1 MSLQVRREDFASLSA
16 EWEELNRHSGGGVFA
31 TPAWLGAWWSSCA
44 SAEELHLLSVR
55 GGGEL
60 IGVAPLMRSGD
71 AITFVGRSD
80 VCDHHEIT
88 MASGRERPVLQALV
102 EHLDTLDWSSLR
114 LEGIP
119 EGSATLEGL
128 PPAAS
133 ERGWKVE
140 EPFDEE
146 SPSRSLNGDWDA
158 YLSGLPKKDRHEIR
172 RKLRRL
178 MSAGEVRV
186 YDAAQESGLDD
197 AMPLFLDL
205 ARKSNEDKADFLTED
220 RERFFLTLADTMQA
234 KGWLKLF
241 FLEIDGVTAAA
252 SLCFDYGGA
261 YYLYNSGYEPRFA
274 SLSVGVMLKALA
286 LKDAIEAGREVFHF
300 LRGAEPYKFDL
311 GGGSGRLMK
320 LLVSR

>member
-1 MSLQVRREDFASLSA
+1 MSLEVRREDFASLSA
-16 EWEELNRHSGGGVFA
+16 EWDELNRRSGGGVFT
-31 TPAWLGAWWSSCA
+31 TPAWLGTWWSSCA
-44 SAEELHLLSVR
+44 SDEELHLLSVR
-55 GGGEL
+55 TSGGL
-60 IGVAPLMRSGD
+60 VGVAPLMRAGNSL
-71 AITFVGRSD
+71 AFVAGSD
-80 VCDHHEIT
+80 LCDHHEIT
-88 MASGRERPVLQALV
+88 MASGSEQAVLRAVV
-102 EHLDTLDWSSLR
+102 ENLDTLDWRSLR

-128 PPAAS
+128 PAVAS
-133 ERGWKVE
+133 ERGWTVE
-140 EPFDEE
+140 ESFDEE
-146 SPSRSLNGDWDA
+146 SPARSLPGDWDD
-158 YLSGLPKKDRHEIR
+158 YLGGLPKKDRHEVR

-178 MSAGEVRV
+178 TSAGEVRV

-197 AMPLFLDL
+197 AMPVFLDL

-220 RERFFLTLADTMQA
+220 RERFFLDIAAAMRA

-286 LKDAIEAGREVFHF
+286 LKDAIEAGREMFHF

-311 GGGSGRLMK
+311 GGGDERLMR